1 MQGTTAVASRSNCCC
16 NKYRTSKKPIKRRS
30 PEMMLELMD
39 ERKKKL
45 ENAILRMNSD
55 FVIAV
60 GRAVIRDSGFALH
73 IVKKSNPRAF
83 NAIIEEKDTPEARMV
98 MREIINKI
106 NIKY

>member
-1 MQGTTAVASRSNCCC
+1 
-16 NKYRTSKKPIKRRS
+16 
-30 PEMMLELMD
+30 MMLEVMD

-73 IVKKSNPRAF
+73 IVKKSNPRASF
-83 NAIIEEKDTPEARMV
+83 
-98 MREIINKI
+98 
-106 NIKY
+106 